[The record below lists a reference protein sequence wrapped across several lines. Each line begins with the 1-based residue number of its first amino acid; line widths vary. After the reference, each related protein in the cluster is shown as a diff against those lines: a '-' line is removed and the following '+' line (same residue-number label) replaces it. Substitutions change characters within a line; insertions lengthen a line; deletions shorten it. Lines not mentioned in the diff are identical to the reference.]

1 MEAILTGES
10 IQDFCLRNKLPY
22 NQFQKWNKD
31 ICHHRASSSR
41 GIGEAGTETETE
53 SGETDAESYQDL
65 KRR

>member
-41 GIGEAGTETETE
+41 GIGEAGTE